1 MSNMNI
7 HDDHQEEIG
16 VNNIA
21 EQMYKVAKEAVGH
34 LRSRTSKG
42 FLLEVE
48 REIQEVEKDTDN
60 IKILSEALQI
70 CELNWALVVPFFS
83 AAKKVPSSDNLLF
96 EFSKLAQQ
104 IARHDIDAAIAFLDR
119 TPSAL
124 QNFEHHKDLILWGK
138 QGVAAFHGATNNRK
152 IWRAVKA
159 YFVEASQSN
168 CGYPLERWSFFLG
181 QAIRIADV
189 SVDATEGF
197 ISHGNRVCLMLTET
211 ETIRWID
218 KGLNSCD
225 TEQELVNYFNGTS
238 LKAIETSDCL
248 VSGVPLKSKRNTL
261 SIICEAFLGYPV
273 KIQSN
278 TVLLGCKGFNGGA
291 ATDGRTIFLPEIASN
306 FALFK
311 LMALHQAML
320 LQRHPFTSLEGSIIS
335 DPAQI
340 HLDADERL
348 IRQLPGLLHDMNEYS
363 EDHHIDQ
370 HPEKL
375 QRTGPVP
382 KAWWGDILPDLM
394 KETDETITLVKEKVA
409 DQYGDIPPEL
419 LEALLSTLMAG
430 GEREPNALLKLLSE
444 MLDNIEFAS
453 PDAEELQESVKTFFY
468 KEWDQTTGDYKMDW
482 CQVRQRI
489 AKEHVN
495 DFVPNIQE
503 RLRGIILLIRKQF
516 MKLKPE
522 TFRKYKAQPTGD
534 ALDIDAL
541 VQSVVDMRSGAAMS
555 ENVYIRRDKRIRDV
569 AVFFLVDL
577 SGSTDEEVNGRRVID
592 IQKEAM
598 VIMAEALDVLGDPYA
613 IYGFS
618 SEGRFRVD
626 MFNVKDFNEEY
637 DEKVQYRLGNLQPLG
652 LTRMGTVVR
661 HATYKLDEVPAAI
674 KLLVILTDGRPYDM
688 EYGNLEYAISDT
700 KKAIQEARNKNIH
713 PFIITSDKKGSDYLQ
728 MISPQ
733 TECVILPKVELL
745 PTLLP
750 ALYRRLTG

>member
-1 MSNMNI
+1 MILQDSHSGSAQI
-7 HDDHQEEIG
+7 SDAGKETYE
-16 VNNIA
+16 A
-21 EQMYKVAKEAVGH
+21 ARASVAH
-34 LRSRTSKG
+34 LRPRTSKG

-48 REIQEVEKDTDN
+48 SEIRAAEKSTDKH
-60 IKILSEALQI
+60 IILTEAKRI
-70 CELNWALVVPFFS
+70 SKLNWALVLPFFN
-83 AAKKVPSSDNLLF
+83 AVKKVPADDNLILQC
-96 EFSKLAQQ
+96 SNLAQQ
-104 IARHDIDAAIAFLDR
+104 LVVYDVDAAVTFLDR
-119 TPSAL
+119 TPLAL
-124 QNFEHHKDLILWGK
+124 ESLDSQENLITWGK
-138 QGVAAFHGATNNRK
+138 QGLAVFEAAK
-152 IWRAVKA
+152 DKKMIWKAVKA
-159 YFVEASQSN
+159 YFIEASEAN
-168 CGYPLERWSFFLG
+168 CRYPLDRWSFFLD
-181 QAIRIADV
+181 QAIRIAAV

-197 ISHGNRVCLMLTET
+197 IQHGNRVCLLLNED

-218 KGLNSCD
+218 KGLNDCES
-225 TEQELVNYFNGTS
+225 EQELINYFNGTS
-238 LKAIETSDCL
+238 LKAIEASDDL
-248 VSGVPLKSKRNTL
+248 VSGIPLKNKRNTL
-261 SIICEAFLGYPV
+261 SIICEALLGRPV
-273 KIQSN
+273 KLRSN

-291 ATDGRTIFLPEIASN
+291 ATDGHNIFLPDMAPS
-306 FALFK
+306 FGLLK

-320 LQRHPFTSLEGSIIS
+320 LQRHPFTSLDGAILT
-335 DPAQI
+335 DPVQI

-348 IRQLPGLLHDMNEYS
+348 IRRLPGLIHEMNEYS
-363 EDHHIDQ
+363 ADHHIDQ

-375 QRTGPVP
+375 IRTGPLL

-394 KETDETITLVKEKVA
+394 KETDETITWVKEKAVA
-409 DQYGDIPPEL
+409 QYEDIPPEL
-419 LEALLSTLMAG
+419 LEGLLTSMLAG
-430 GEREPNALLKLLSE
+430 GERGKDALWKLLGE
-444 MLDNIEFAS
+444 MLNDVDFTS
-453 PDAEELQESVKTFFY
+453 PEAEELEETFKTFFY
-468 KEWDQTTGDYKMDW
+468 KEWDQKIGDYKLDW

-489 AKEHVN
+489 AKEDPN
-495 DFVPNIQE
+495 DFVSQIND

-534 ALDIDAL
+534 ELDIDAL
-541 VQSVVDMRSGAAMS
+541 VQSLTDMRSGAAMS

-569 AVFFLVDL
+569 SVFFLVDL
-577 SGSTDEEVNGRRVID
+577 SGSTDEVINGRRVID

-598 VIMAEALDVLGDPYA
+598 AIMAEALDALGDPYA

-626 MFNVKDFNEEY
+626 MFNVKDFNEPY
-637 DEKVQYRLGNLQPLG
+637 DENAQYRLGNLHPLG

-661 HATYKLDEVPAAI
+661 HATHKLEEVSSTI
-674 KLLVILTDGRPYDM
+674 KLLIILTDGRPYDM

-750 ALYRRLTG
+750 AIYRRLTG